1 MYVSVSVCA
10 FRLEELVK
18 AFLGDPDPDVT
29 LSLGPD
35 MRKIQYC
42 FSLLKVMYLL
52 WSFHV
57 QYPQSCLP
65 VNTFIF
71 G

>member
-1 MYVSVSVCA
+1 MALLRWSLCVYVHV

-18 AFLGDPDPDVT
+18 AYLDDPDSDVT

-42 FSLLKVMYLL
+42 FSLLKVMY
-52 WSFHV
+52 S
-57 QYPQSCLP
+57 Q
-65 VNTFIF
+65 
-71 G
+71 